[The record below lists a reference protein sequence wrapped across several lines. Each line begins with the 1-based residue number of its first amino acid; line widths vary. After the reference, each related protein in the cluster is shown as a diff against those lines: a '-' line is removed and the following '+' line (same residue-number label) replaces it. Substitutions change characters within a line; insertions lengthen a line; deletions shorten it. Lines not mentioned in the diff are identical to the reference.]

1 MSHTSAVFKFLMLSA
16 LVRNIHLLGCSTMSN
31 ISGIHSVAYVTVPS
45 NEVAKNISRGLVKN
59 KLAAC
64 VNIIPQ
70 ITSIYEWKGEINE
83 DQEILLMIKTRTEIV
98 DALTKFIKE
107 NHPYEVCEVISL
119 PIHNGNKQYLDWIS
133 ETVPTI
139 AQRESGQNS

>member
-1 MSHTSAVFKFLMLSA
+1 MSHTSAVLKFLMLSA
-16 LVRNIHLLGCSTMSN
+16 FVRNIRLLGCSTMNN

-45 NEVAKNISRGLVKN
+45 NEVAKNISR
-59 KLAAC
+59 
-64 VNIIPQ
+64 
-70 ITSIYEWKGEINE
+70 YEWKDEINE
-83 DQEILLMIKTRTEIV
+83 DQELLLMIKTRTEIV
-98 DALTKFIKE
+98 DALTKFVKE

-139 AQRESGQNS
+139 AQRESDKNS